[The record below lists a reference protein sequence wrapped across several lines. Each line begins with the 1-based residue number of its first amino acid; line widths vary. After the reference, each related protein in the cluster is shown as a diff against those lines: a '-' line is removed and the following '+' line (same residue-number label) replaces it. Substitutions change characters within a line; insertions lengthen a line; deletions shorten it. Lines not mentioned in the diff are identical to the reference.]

1 MLAQQHP
8 NRTIFYRVCPE
19 DKEDVLQIS
28 RGLLNRDFVHYMDQS
43 KFVFLLRKTS
53 LDSFWKKRRVLGFML
68 AEKLDHNIAEI
79 IRWSFSDPYYIDL
92 MMLIVMIEELYA
104 EGIETIKWSKKNL
117 CGANKEHVLRIL
129 NELGFLKS
137 FSNSAYLF
145 TCKHFV
151 SSDLNPC
158 PFEFFSNSDLSR
170 ELLQIFPFPLELIQ
184 LLLSYVS
191 YSPQTCRVIRGIS
204 SLDLVTTVT
213 PDKIFVIEKC
223 LGWLDKSLEKT
234 IYLVRRYVH
243 FGAYFLQE
251 VEGEAEFINQ
261 KVLSFIHL

>member
-8 NRTIFYRVCPE
+8 NRTIFYRVCPK

-137 FSNSAYLF
+137 FPIPITYL
-145 TCKHFV
+145 HA
-151 SSDLNPC
+151 N
-158 PFEFFSNSDLSR
+158 
-170 ELLQIFPFPLELIQ
+170 
-184 LLLSYVS
+184 
-191 YSPQTCRVIRGIS
+191 IS
-204 SLDLVTTVT
+204 SLLTSIHVHSNFFLIRTLVAS
-213 PDKIFVIEKC
+213 FY
-223 LGWLDKSLEKT
+223 KS
-234 IYLVRRYVH
+234 
-243 FGAYFLQE
+243 FL
-251 VEGEAEFINQ
+251 FHWN
-261 KVLSFIHL
+261 